1 MLYKS
6 SIGIFAL
13 VAAIGLAVG
22 GASAFDDATYPD
34 WGGAWFRIGSGSYD
48 PAKPYGLGQQ
58 APLTPEYRK
67 ILETSLA
74 DQTKGGQGEN
84 PGYLCTSHGM
94 PRVMIATIPIQFIVL
109 PETTYVYLERL
120 SQIRRIYTDRRGW
133 PAQLR
138 HSTLGTSIGRWID
151 EDGDG
156 RYDILEVET
165 RGIKSPHV
173 YDASGI
179 PFHRDEAAVVKERI
193 QLDKAN
199 PNVLR
204 NDITTIDNA
213 LTGPWTITRTYG
225 RTREYAWN
233 PYTCAEDNQ
242 HVIIGK
248 EDYMLSA
255 DGLLMPVRKD
265 QPPPDLRNFEGR

>member
-1 MLYKS
+1 
-6 SIGIFAL
+6 
-13 VAAIGLAVG
+13 
-22 GASAFDDATYPD
+22 
-34 WGGAWFRIGSGSYD
+34 
-48 PAKPYGLGQQ
+48 
-58 APLTPEYRK
+58 
-67 ILETSLA
+67 
-74 DQTKGGQGEN
+74 
-84 PGYLCTSHGM
+84 M

-179 PFHRDEAAVVKERI
+179 PFHRDEAAIVKERI
-193 QLDKAN
+193 RLDKAN